1 MWTNKHKTIPI
12 MSLSSKKSGNSLD
25 LNDMDDHDL
34 FELDRRTRKTKIV
47 ATLGPASVDKIREL
61 MLAGVNIFRMN
72 FSHITDYS
80 AQIPIIREIR
90 KVSKELKISVAI
102 LGDLCGP
109 KIRNNGFKDRDSIPL
124 QKGQI
129 LQLKASTE
137 LGDENTICMN
147 TPQIIRQLE
156 PEHRVLLDDGNISLR
171 VLKRI
176 SEDTLEVEVINGTEL
191 KARKGINVPDI
202 RVDIPALTEKDK
214 RDAKFIWDQRLDFIA
229 LSFVQRRQD
238 VQDLIDL
245 MAQFREEEEEKKKE
259 YPPLG
264 IPVDSLNDYDYDF
277 LMEEVKLSKNWRPM
291 VVSKIEKPQAL
302 DEIDEIIEVSD
313 AIMVARG
320 DLGVEC
326 QLEKVPIVQKDLIR
340 KVNGAEKPVITAT
353 QMLESMIT
361 NPVPTRAE
369 VSDVA
374 NAVYDGTDAVMLSG
388 ECAAGAYPIESVKM
402 MSSICRFAE
411 ENINYMAKVELDLIE
426 KTGINARRKKPS
438 PFINAVAD
446 SAVTAA
452 EESDASAV
460 IVYTESGDTCHMI
473 SKRTRS
479 LNIIAITSSSNV
491 YRKLTVLRG
500 VHPILVNFNKRPNCG
515 NNFNPDD
522 IVNNNNQIIV
532 SLLNQMNINN
542 DLLNTDA
549 ILARTENEIM
559 RRHPTWLTVGDKVVI
574 CAGYHALLPGLCNTV
589 KLSFFGDAIRTE
601 KSKAYWKENEYN

>member
-1 MWTNKHKTIPI
+1 
-12 MSLSSKKSGNSLD
+12 MSLNSKKSGNLSNMSD
-25 LNDMDDHDL
+25 LEL
-34 FELDRRTRKTKIV
+34 FEFDRRTRKTKIV

-109 KIRNNGFKDRDSIPL
+109 KIRNNGFKDRESIPL
-124 QKGQI
+124 QKGQV

-176 SEDTLEVEVINGTEL
+176 SEDTLEVEVLAGTEL

-202 RVDIPALTEKDK
+202 LVDIPALTEKDK
-214 RDAKFIWDQRLDFIA
+214 RDAKFIWEQRLDFIA

-245 MAQFREEEEEKKKE
+245 MTEFRKEEEEKKKV

-277 LMEEVKLSKNWRPM
+277 LMEEVKLSNKWRPM

-302 DEIDEIIEVSD
+302 DEIDEIIKVSD

-353 QMLESMIT
+353 QMLESMIV

-411 ENINYMAKVELDLIE
+411 ENLNYMAKVDLDLIA
-426 KTGINARRKKPS
+426 KTGINACRKNPS
-438 PFINAVAD
+438 PFINAIAD

-452 EESDASAV
+452 EEAKASAV
-460 IVYTESGDTCHMI
+460 IVYTDTGDTCHMI
-473 SKRTRS
+473 SKRTRK
-479 LNIIAITSSSNV
+479 LNVIAITSSSHV
-491 YRKLTVLRG
+491 YRKLTVLRA
-500 VHPILVNFNKRPNCG
+500 VHPILVNFNKSSI
-515 NNFNPDD
+515 NNSPLDADD
-522 IVNNNNQIIV
+522 IQTNNNQIMV
-532 SLLNQMNINN
+532 SLLNQLNIKNT

-549 ILARTENEIM
+549 VLARTENEIIK
-559 RRHPTWLTVGDKVVI
+559 RHPTWLNVGDKVVI
-574 CAGYHALLPGLCNTV
+574 CAGYHDLLPGLCNTV

-601 KSKAYWKENEYN
+601 KSKAYWKENESN

>member
-1 MWTNKHKTIPI
+1 MN
-12 MSLSSKKSGNSLD
+12 LSSKKSANSLNINEI
-25 LNDMDDHDL
+25 NDMDL

-47 ATLGPASVDKIREL
+47 ATLGPASRDKIREL
-61 MLAGVNIFRMN
+61 IIAGVNVFRLN
-72 FSHITDYS
+72 FSHVTDYS
-80 AQIPIIREIR
+80 SQVPIIREIR
-90 KVSKELKISVAI
+90 RTSKELKLSVAI

-109 KIRNNGFKDRDSIPL
+109 KIRNNGFKDRESIPL

-147 TPQIIRQLE
+147 TPQIIKQLQ

-171 VLKRI
+171 VIKRL
-176 SEDTLEVEVINGTEL
+176 SDDTLEVEVLTGTEL
-191 KARKGINVPDI
+191 KARKGINVPDLL
-202 RVDIPALTEKDK
+202 VDIPALTEKDK

-238 VQDLIDL
+238 VQDLLDL
-245 MAQFREEEEEKKKE
+245 MKEFKKEEEEKRKI

-264 IPVDSLNDYDYDF
+264 IPVDTLNDYDYDF
-277 LMEEVKLSKNWRPM
+277 LMEEIQLNSDWRPM

-302 DEIDEIIEVSD
+302 DEIDDIIRVSD

-326 QLEKVPIVQKDLIR
+326 QLEKVPIVQKELIR
-340 KVNGAEKPVITAT
+340 KVNAAEKPVITAT

-411 ENINYMAKVELDLIE
+411 ENNNYMAKVELDLIK
-426 KTGINARRKKPS
+426 KTGINACRKTPS
-438 PFINAVAD
+438 PFIDAIAD

-452 EESDASAV
+452 EESNASAV
-460 IVYTESGDTCHMI
+460 IVYTDTGDTCHMI
-473 SKRTRS
+473 AKRSRS
-479 LNIIAITSSSNV
+479 LYIIAITSSSHV
-491 YRKLTVLRG
+491 YRKLTVLRA
-500 VHPILVNFNKRPNCG
+500 VHPILINFNKKPNSIPPSMDH
-515 NNFNPDD
+515 NDEH
-522 IVNNNNQIIV
+522 NNNQIIV
-532 SLLNQMNINN
+532 SLLSSLNINN
-542 DLLNTDA
+542 DYLNTDA

-559 RRHPTWLTVGDKVVI
+559 TRHPTWLNIGAKVVI
-574 CAGYHALLPGLCNTV
+574 CAGYHQFLPGLCNTV

-601 KSKAYWKENEYN
+601 KSKSYWKENNFN

>member
-1 MWTNKHKTIPI
+1 MSETN
-12 MSLSSKKSGNSLD
+12 LNKKAD
-25 LNDMDDHDL
+25 LEF

-80 AQIPIIREIR
+80 VQIPIIREIR
-90 KVSKELKISVAI
+90 RVSKELKISVAI

-124 QKGQI
+124 KKGQK
-129 LQLKASTE
+129 LLLKASTE

-147 TPQIIRQLE
+147 TPQIIKQLQ
-156 PEHRVLLDDGNISLR
+156 PAHRVLLDDGNISLK
-171 VLKRI
+171 VIKRI
-176 SEDTLEVEVINGTEL
+176 SEDTLEVEVLNGVEL

-202 RVDIPALTEKDK
+202 LVDIPALTEKDK
-214 RDAKFIWDQRLDFIA
+214 RDAKFIWEQRLDFIA
-229 LSFVQRRQD
+229 LSFVQRSQD

-245 MAQFREEEEEKKKE
+245 MSEFRKDEDEKKRI

-264 IPVDSLNDYDYDF
+264 IPVDKLNDYENDF
-277 LMEEVKLSKNWRPM
+277 LMEEVKLSKEWRPM
-291 VVSKIEKPQAL
+291 IVSKIEKPQAL
-302 DEIDEIIEVSD
+302 DEIDDIIKVSD

-402 MSSICRFAE
+402 MSSICRYAE
-411 ENINYMAKVELDLIE
+411 ENINYIAKADLSLIE
-426 KTGINARRKKPS
+426 KTGINVRRKKPS
-438 PFINAVAD
+438 PFINAIAD

-452 EESDASAV
+452 EESNASAI
-460 IVYTESGDTCHMI
+460 IVYTDTGDTCHMI

-479 LNIIAITSSSNV
+479 LNIIAVTTSSHV
-491 YRKLTVLRG
+491 YRKLTVLRA
-500 VHPILVNFNKRPNCG
+500 VHPFLINFNKMPMNDAIPL
-515 NNFNPDD
+515 NSSD
-522 IVNNNNQIIV
+522 NNNQIMV
-532 SLLNQMNINN
+532 NLLSYLNSNNQ
-542 DLLNTDA
+542 LLNTDA
-549 ILARTENEIM
+549 VLARTENEIM
-559 RRHPTWLTVGDKVVI
+559 KRHPTWLNVGDKVVI
-574 CAGYHALLPGLCNTV
+574 CAGYHDLLPGLCNTV
-589 KLSFFGDAIRTE
+589 KLSFFGDAIRSE
-601 KSKAYWKENEYN
+601 KSKAYWKESESN

>member
-1 MWTNKHKTIPI
+1 
-12 MSLSSKKSGNSLD
+12 
-25 LNDMDDHDL
+25 
-34 FELDRRTRKTKIV
+34 
-47 ATLGPASVDKIREL
+47 
-61 MLAGVNIFRMN
+61 MN

-80 AQIPIIREIR
+80 VQIPIIREIR
-90 KVSKELKISVAI
+90 KVSKELKIAVAI

-124 QKGQI
+124 KKGQK
-129 LQLKASTE
+129 LLLKASTE

-147 TPQIIRQLE
+147 TPQIIKQLQ

-171 VLKRI
+171 VINRI
-176 SEDTLEVEVINGTEL
+176 SEDTLEVEVINGVEL

-202 RVDIPALTEKDK
+202 LVDIPALTEKDK

-229 LSFVQRRQD
+229 LSFVQRSQD

-245 MAQFREEEEEKKKE
+245 MSEFRKDEDEKKKI

-264 IPVDSLNDYDYDF
+264 IPVDKLNDYENDF
-277 LMEEVKLSKNWRPM
+277 LMEEVKLSKEWRPM
-291 VVSKIEKPQAL
+291 IVSKIEKPQAL
-302 DEIDEIIEVSD
+302 DEIDEIIKVSD

-326 QLEKVPIVQKDLIR
+326 QLEKVPNVQKDLIR

-402 MSSICRFAE
+402 MSSICRYAE
-411 ENINYMAKVELDLIE
+411 ENIDYIAKADLSLIE
-426 KTGINARRKKPS
+426 KTGINVRRKNPS
-438 PFINAVAD
+438 PFINAIAD

-452 EESDASAV
+452 EESNASAI
-460 IVYTESGDTCHMI
+460 IVYTDTGDTCHMI

-479 LNIIAITSSSNV
+479 LNIIAVTTNSHV
-491 YRKLTVLRG
+491 YRKLTVLRA
-500 VHPILVNFNKRPNCG
+500 VHPFLISFNRMPKNDTAS
-515 NNFNPDD
+515 FNSGD
-522 IVNNNNQIIV
+522 NNNQIMV
-532 SLLNQMNINN
+532 NLLSYLNTNNQ
-542 DLLNTDA
+542 LLNTDA
-549 ILARTENEIM
+549 VLARTENEIM
-559 RRHPTWLTVGDKVVI
+559 KRHPTWLRVGDKVVI

-589 KLSFFGDAIRTE
+589 KLSFFGDAIRSE
-601 KSKAYWKENEYN
+601 KSKAYWKESESN

>member
-1 MWTNKHKTIPI
+1 
-12 MSLSSKKSGNSLD
+12 MSLSSKKSGNLSNMNELE
-25 LNDMDDHDL
+25 L

-47 ATLGPASVDKIREL
+47 ATLGPASIDKIREL

-72 FSHITDYS
+72 FSHITEYS

-109 KIRNNGFKDRDSIPL
+109 KIRNNGFKDRESIPL
-124 QKGQI
+124 KKGQI

-147 TPQIIRQLE
+147 TPQIIKQLE

-176 SEDTLEVEVINGTEL
+176 SEDTLEVEVLAGTEL

-202 RVDIPALTEKDK
+202 LVDIPALTEKDK

-245 MAQFREEEEEKKKE
+245 MGEFRKEEEEKKKI

-277 LMEEVKLSKNWRPM
+277 LMEEVKLSDKWRPM

-353 QMLESMIT
+353 QMLESMIV

-402 MSSICRFAE
+402 MSSICRYAE
-411 ENINYMAKVELDLIE
+411 ENKDYMAKVELDLIE
-426 KTGINARRKKPS
+426 KTGINARRKTPS
-438 PFINAVAD
+438 PFINAIAD

-452 EESDASAV
+452 EEANASAV
-460 IVYTESGDTCHMI
+460 IVYTDTGDTCHMI
-473 SKRTRS
+473 AKRTRS
-479 LNIIAITSSSNV
+479 LNVIAITSNSHV

-500 VHPILVNFNKRPNCG
+500 VHPILINFNKSLNC
-515 NNFNPDD
+515 NTNVESD
-522 IVNNNNQIIV
+522 IQNNNNQIMV
-532 SLLNQMNINN
+532 SLLNQLNINN
-542 DLLNTDA
+542 TDLLNTDA
-549 ILARTENEIM
+549 ILARTENEIIK
-559 RRHPTWLTVGDKVVI
+559 RHPTWLNVGDKVVI
-574 CAGYHALLPGLCNTV
+574 CAGYHGLLPGLCNTV

>member
-1 MWTNKHKTIPI
+1 MN
-12 MSLSSKKSGNSLD
+12 SLSSKKSGNSLH
-25 LNDMDDHDL
+25 LSEINDMDL

-47 ATLGPASVDKIREL
+47 ATLGPASRDKIREL
-61 MLAGVNIFRMN
+61 IIAGVNVFRLN
-72 FSHITDYS
+72 FSHVTDYS
-80 AQIPIIREIR
+80 SQVPIIREIR
-90 KVSKELKISVAI
+90 RISKELKLSVAI

-137 LGDENTICMN
+137 LGDEDTICMN
-147 TPQIIRQLE
+147 TPQIIKQLQ

-171 VLKRI
+171 VIKRI
-176 SEDTLEVEVINGTEL
+176 SDDTLEVEVLTGTEL
-191 KARKGINVPDI
+191 KARKGINVPDLL
-202 RVDIPALTEKDK
+202 VDIPALTEKDK

-238 VQDLIDL
+238 VQDLLDL
-245 MAQFREEEEEKKKE
+245 MNEFKKEEEEKKKI

-264 IPVDSLNDYDYDF
+264 IPVDNLNDYDYDF
-277 LMEEVKLSKNWRPM
+277 LMEEIHLNSEWRPM

-302 DEIDEIIEVSD
+302 DEIDDIIKVSD

-326 QLEKVPIVQKDLIR
+326 QLEKVPIVQKELIR
-340 KVNGAEKPVITAT
+340 KVNAAEKPVITAT

-402 MSSICRFAE
+402 MSSICRFTE
-411 ENINYMAKVELDLIE
+411 ENNDYMAKAELDLIK
-426 KTGINARRKKPS
+426 KTGINACRKNPS
-438 PFINAVAD
+438 PFIDAIAD

-452 EESDASAV
+452 EESNAAAI
-460 IVYTESGDTCHMI
+460 IVYTDTGDTCHMI

-479 LNIIAITSSSNV
+479 TVIIAITSNSHV
-491 YRKLTVLRG
+491 YRKLTVLRS
-500 VHPILVNFNKRPNCG
+500 VHPILVNFNKRPN
-515 NNFNPDD
+515 NSQIDIDD
-522 IVNNNNQIIV
+522 IQHNNNQIIV
-532 SLLNQMNINN
+532 SLLNSLNITN
-542 DLLNTDA
+542 DYLNTDA

-559 RRHPTWLTVGDKVVI
+559 TRHPTWINIGAKVVI

-601 KSKAYWKENEYN
+601 KSKSYWKENNFN

>member
-1 MWTNKHKTIPI
+1 MKQ
-12 MSLSSKKSGNSLD
+12 MMGLSSKNSANSLNINEIDD
-25 LNDMDDHDL
+25 LD
-34 FELDRRTRKTKIV
+34 FFKFDRKTRKTKIV
-47 ATLGPASVDKIREL
+47 ATLGPASKDKIREL
-61 MLAGVNIFRMN
+61 ILAGVNVFRLN
-72 FSHITDYS
+72 FSHVTDYS
-80 AQIPIIREIR
+80 TQIPLIREIR
-90 KVSKELKISVAI
+90 KVSKELKICVAI

-109 KIRNNGFKDRDSIPL
+109 KIRNNGFKDRESIPL
-124 QKGQI
+124 QKGQH
-129 LQLKASTE
+129 LYLKASSE

-147 TPQIIRQLE
+147 TPQIIKQLQ

-171 VLKRI
+171 VIKRL
-176 SEDTLEVEVINGTEL
+176 SDDTLEVEVLTGTEL
-191 KARKGINVPDI
+191 KARKGINVPDLL
-202 RVDIPALTEKDK
+202 VDIPALTEKDK

-238 VQDLIDL
+238 VQDLLDL
-245 MAQFREEEEEKKKE
+245 MKEFKKEEEEKRKI

-264 IPVDSLNDYDYDF
+264 IPVDTLNDYDYDF
-277 LMEEVKLSKNWRPM
+277 LMEEIQLNSDWRPM

-302 DEIDEIIEVSD
+302 DEIDDIIRVSD

-326 QLEKVPIVQKDLIR
+326 QLEKVPIVQKELIR
-340 KVNGAEKPVITAT
+340 KVNAAEKPVITAT

-411 ENINYMAKVELDLIE
+411 ENNNYMAKVELDLIK
-426 KTGINARRKKPS
+426 KTGINACRKTPS
-438 PFINAVAD
+438 PFIDAIAD

-452 EESDASAV
+452 EESNASAV
-460 IVYTESGDTCHMI
+460 IVYTDTGDTCHMI
-473 SKRTRS
+473 AKRSRS
-479 LNIIAITSSSNV
+479 LYIIAITSSSHV
-491 YRKLTVLRG
+491 YRKLTVLRA
-500 VHPILVNFNKRPNCG
+500 VHPILINFNKKPNSIPPSMDH
-515 NNFNPDD
+515 NDEH
-522 IVNNNNQIIV
+522 NNNQIIV
-532 SLLNQMNINN
+532 SLLSSLNINN
-542 DLLNTDA
+542 DYLNTDA

-559 RRHPTWLTVGDKVVI
+559 TRHPTWLNIGAKVVI
-574 CAGYHALLPGLCNTV
+574 CAGYHQFLPGLCNTV

-601 KSKAYWKENEYN
+601 KSKSYWKENNFN

>member
-1 MWTNKHKTIPI
+1 MWTSKNTGIPI

-25 LNDMDDHDL
+25 LNDMNDLDL

-124 QKGQI
+124 QKGQV
-129 LQLKASTE
+129 LQLKAGSE

-147 TPQIIRQLE
+147 TPQIIKQLE

-176 SEDTLEVEVINGTEL
+176 SEDTLEVEVLAGTEL

-214 RDAKFIWDQRLDFIA
+214 RDAKFIWEQRLDFIA

-245 MAQFREEEEEKKKE
+245 MAEFRKEEEEKKKI
-259 YPPLG
+259 YPPL
-264 IPVDSLNDYDYDF
+264 
-277 LMEEVKLSKNWRPM
+277 
-291 VVSKIEKPQAL
+291 AL
-302 DEIDEIIEVSD
+302 DEIDEIIKVSD

-411 ENINYMAKVELDLIE
+411 ENKNYMAKVELDLIE
-426 KTGINARRKKPS
+426 KTGINACREKPS
-438 PFINAVAD
+438 PFIDAIAD

-452 EESDASAV
+452 EEANASAV
-460 IVYTESGDTCHMI
+460 IVYTDTGDTCHMI

-479 LNIIAITSSSNV
+479 LNVIAITSNSNV
-491 YRKLTVLRG
+491 YRKLTVLRA
-500 VHPILVNFNKRPNCG
+500 VHPILVNFNKRS
-515 NNFNPDD
+515 NNGSNPFNPDD
-522 IVNNNNQIIV
+522 ILNNNNQIMV
-532 SLLNQMNINN
+532 SLLHQMDINN

-559 RRHPTWLTVGDKVVI
+559 KRHPTWLNVGDKVVI

>member
-1 MWTNKHKTIPI
+1 
-12 MSLSSKKSGNSLD
+12 MSLSSKKSANSLNVNEINE
-25 LNDMDDHDL
+25 LDL

-47 ATLGPASVDKIREL
+47 ATLGPASTKKIREL
-61 MLAGVNIFRMN
+61 LLAGVNIFRMN

-80 AQIPIIREIR
+80 TQIPIIREIR
-90 KVSKELKISVAI
+90 RTSKELKLSVAI

-109 KIRNNGFKDRDSIPL
+109 KIRNNGFKDRESIPL

-129 LQLKASTE
+129 LHLKASAE

-147 TPQIIRQLE
+147 TPQIIKQLK

-171 VLKRI
+171 VVKRI
-176 SEDTLEVEVINGTEL
+176 SENTLEVEVIAGTEL

-202 RVDIPALTEKDK
+202 LVDIPALTEKDK
-214 RDAKFIWDQRLDFIA
+214 RDAKFIWEQRLDFIA
-229 LSFVQRRQD
+229 LSFVQRSQD

-245 MAQFREEEEEKKKE
+245 MAEFRKEEEERKKE

-277 LMEEVKLSKNWRPM
+277 LMEEVKLSKEWRPM

-302 DEIDEIIEVSD
+302 DEIDDIIKVSD

-326 QLEKVPIVQKDLIR
+326 QLEKVPIVQKELIR
-340 KVNGAEKPVITAT
+340 KVNAAEKPVITAT

-374 NAVYDGTDAVMLSG
+374 NAVFDGTDAVMLSG

-402 MSSICRFAE
+402 MSSICRNAE
-411 ENINYMAKVELDLIE
+411 ENIDYMAKVELDLIE
-426 KTGINARRKKPS
+426 KTGINARRKVPS
-438 PFINAVAD
+438 PFINAIAD

-452 EESDASAV
+452 EESNAAAI
-460 IVYTESGDTCHMI
+460 IVYTDTGDTCHMI
-473 SKRTRS
+473 SKRTRH
-479 LNIIAITSSSNV
+479 LNIIAITSSSHV

-500 VHPILVNFNKRPNCG
+500 VHPILVNLNKRVNVINLDTENL
-515 NNFNPDD
+515 NNNT
-522 IVNNNNQIIV
+522 NNNQIMMSI
-532 SLLNQMNINN
+532 LNNLNINN

-559 RRHPTWLTVGDKVVI
+559 RRHPTWLNVGDKVVI

-589 KLSFFGDAIRTE
+589 KFSFFGDAIRTE
-601 KSKAYWKENEYN
+601 KSKSYWKENELN

>member
-1 MWTNKHKTIPI
+1 MKETIPI

-25 LNDMDDHDL
+25 LNMNEMEL
-34 FELDRRTRKTKIV
+34 FEHDRRTRKTKIV

-124 QKGQI
+124 QKGQV

-147 TPQIIRQLE
+147 TPQIIKQLE

-171 VLKRI
+171 VLRRI
-176 SEDTLEVEVINGTEL
+176 SEDTLEVEVLAGTEL

-238 VQDLIDL
+238 VQDLIDI
-245 MAQFREEEEEKKKE
+245 MDQFRKEEEEKKKI

-277 LMEEVKLSKNWRPM
+277 LMEEVKLSKDWRPM

-302 DEIDEIIEVSD
+302 DEIDAIIEVSD

-326 QLEKVPIVQKDLIR
+326 QLEKVPIVQKELIR

-374 NAVYDGTDAVMLSG
+374 NAVFDGTDAVMLSG
-388 ECAAGAYPIESVKM
+388 ECAAGAYPVESVKM

-411 ENINYMAKVELDLIE
+411 ENSDYTAKVELDLIK
-426 KTGINARRKKPS
+426 KTGINACRKNPS
-438 PFINAVAD
+438 LFIDAIAD

-452 EESDASAV
+452 EESNASAI
-460 IVYTESGDTCHMI
+460 IVYTDTGDTCHMI
-473 SKRTRS
+473 SKRNRN
-479 LNIIAITSSSNV
+479 LNIIAVTSSSHV
-491 YRKLTVLRG
+491 FRKLTVLRG
-500 VHPILVNFNKRPNCG
+500 VHPILVDFNKK
-515 NNFNPDD
+515 NNRSPFNLED
-522 IVNNNNQIIV
+522 INSNNNQIIV
-532 SLLNQMNINN
+532 SLLTNLNANN
-542 DLLNTDA
+542 EFLNSDA
-549 ILARTENEIM
+549 ILAKTENEIM
-559 RRHPTWLTVGDKVVI
+559 RRHPNWLSIGDKVVV
-574 CAGYHALLPGLCNTV
+574 CAGYHALLPGLCYTV
-589 KLSFFGDAIRTE
+589 KLSCFGEAIRTE
-601 KSKAYWKENEYN
+601 KHKSYWKENF